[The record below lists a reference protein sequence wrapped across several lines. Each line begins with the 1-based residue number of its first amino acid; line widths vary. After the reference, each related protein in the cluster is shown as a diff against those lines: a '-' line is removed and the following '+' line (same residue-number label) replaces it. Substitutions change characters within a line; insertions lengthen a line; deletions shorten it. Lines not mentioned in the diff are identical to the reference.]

1 MKTLAFALAVSL
13 SLAVQAFAQTSHI
26 LVLQDDPAG
35 AVFILNTQVRHTTV
49 LTLPAGEQIL
59 DFVVGDSEYW
69 HLSGAANVAFLKP
82 IAEDVATN
90 VALVCESGRI
100 YSFLVSESDAD
111 PHLVV
116 RVNPPGGADGNTVAS
131 ADGAHRPAF
140 VAADRIESYQLMAQQ
155 AAEAADQA
163 RQQADEQIAA
173 AEAEAAAQVT
183 DFRSDYPT
191 RLQFPYTLDNDAADW
206 PFLVQAMWHDGEFT
220 YLRSYAQETPA
231 LYERVDGQPS
241 IVAYDVDAERRLY
254 IVRRIIGAGW
264 LQLGRERVEWRFA
277 PAPSAPIG
285 DSCGGKQMST
295 RPRRQLA
302 GEPRDQGRRSARDGP
317 RDCAHCEHELSAQR
331 GTRNSPPAIPP
342 PEGQTTVDAGVG
354 ARLGNQVEDVL
365 RREELDRLAAQR
377 DEENRQ
383 RQEARARRGPR
394 PAGALPAD
402 VAAPPTI
409 DPDTGHIF
417 DPEEIALRAAI
428 RLEDIERGF
437 TLAPFGPGCSQHSR
451 EWHRRPTEHR
461 CSAGRNG
468 RRGGGQQQPRGGVCR
483 SLAGGACRRC

>member
-35 AVFILNTQVRHTTV
+35 AVFTLNTQVRHTTV

-82 IAEDVATN
+82 IAEDVTTN

-116 RVNPPGGADGNTVAS
+116 RVNPPGDAGGADGNTVAS

-183 DFRSDYPT
+183 NFRSDYPT
-191 RLQFPYTLDNDAADW
+191 RLQFPYTLENDAADW
-206 PFLVQAMWHDGEFT
+206 PFLVEAMWHDGEFT
-220 YLRSYAQETPA
+220 YLRSYSHEVPA
-231 LYERVDGQPS
+231 LYEEVDGQPS
-241 IVAYDVDAERRLY
+241 IVAYDFDADRQLY

-277 PAPSAPIG
+277 P
-285 DSCGGKQMST
+285 
-295 RPRRQLA
+295 
-302 GEPRDQGRRSARDGP
+302 
-317 RDCAHCEHELSAQR
+317 
-331 GTRNSPPAIPP
+331 PP
-342 PEGQTTVDAGVG
+342 P
-354 ARLGNQVEDVL
+354 L
-365 RREELDRLAAQR
+365 R
-377 DEENRQ
+377 
-383 RQEARARRGPR
+383 
-394 PAGALPAD
+394 
-402 VAAPPTI
+402 
-409 DPDTGHIF
+409 
-417 DPEEIALRAAI
+417 
-428 RLEDIERGF
+428 
-437 TLAPFGPGCSQHSR
+437 
-451 EWHRRPTEHR
+451 
-461 CSAGRNG
+461 
-468 RRGGGQQQPRGGVCR
+468 
-483 SLAGGACRRC
+483 